1 MTTEVQV
8 RDAIVAYFNPAWV
21 LTYPAVKVF
30 YENSVKV
37 DLDAVGSSFLRVLI
51 EFTDSVRQGIDQ
63 DPITASDGEITL
75 QLFSKDGQGTRDS
88 LVKLNY
94 LRELLKYKRL
104 TGVDLDCP
112 RFGRKQNRN
121 GWTSQDLIVPF
132 FFWQ

>member
-8 RDAIVAYFNPAWV
+8 RDTIVAYFNPAWA

-30 YENSVKV
+30 YENAVKV

-51 EFTDSVRQGIDQ
+51 EFTDSVRQGIDLA
-63 DPITASDGEITL
+63 PYTASNGEIIL
-75 QLFSKDGQGTRDS
+75 QLFSKDGQGARDA

-94 LRELLKYKRL
+94 LRELLKYQRL

-132 FFWQ
+132 FYWQ

>member
-21 LTYPAVKVF
+21 LTYPTVQVF
-30 YENSVKV
+30 YENAVKV
-37 DLDAVGSSFLRVLI
+37 DLDAVGSSFLRVMI
-51 EFTDSVRQGIDQ
+51 EFTDSVRQGLDLA
-63 DPITASDGEITL
+63 PHTASYGEVIL
-75 QLFSKDGQGTRDS
+75 QLFSKEGQGTRDS

-94 LRELLKYKRL
+94 LRELLKYHRL

-112 RFGRKQNRN
+112 RFGRKQSRN

-132 FFWQ
+132 YFFQ